1 MKSMEKEELLSSGL
15 LELYVLGVT
24 EPNENALVKELV
36 QLYPELLEEIKSIE
50 LALEQHA
57 IANAVAPDPIIRPF
71 LMATL
76 DYIDRMKAGEIFI
89 PPPILND
96 GSSAEDYLPW
106 IERPDMKLPDDFD
119 EVYAKILNSD
129 DQGMTAIA
137 WIKSMAPQEVHDHE
151 FEKFLILEGT
161 CSIHIEDEVFA
172 LVPGDYLA
180 IPLQKKHHV
189 LVTSAIPCKVIL
201 QRIAA

>member
-1 MKSMEKEELLSSGL
+1 MEKEELLSSGL
-15 LELYVLGVT
+15 LELYVLGIT
-24 EPNENALVKELV
+24 EPNENALIEELV
-36 QLYPELLEEIKSIE
+36 HLYPDLLEEINSIE

-57 IANAVAPDPIIRPF
+57 VANAVAPDPIIRPF

-96 GSSAEDYLPW
+96 GSSVDDYLPW
-106 IERPDMKLPDDFD
+106 IERPDMKLPDNFD

-129 DQGMTAIA
+129 DRGMTAIA

-151 FEKFLILEGT
+151 YEKFLILEGT

-172 LVPGDYLA
+172 LVAGDYLA